1 MGWRKHLFT
10 AWLGVM
16 LTGLG
21 PVASGNAAAGE
32 KPRLTD
38 AGRFQ
43 SALLQDARTGQILFV
58 YRSDKVWPQ
67 ASLTKMMLALV
78 TFEEIESGR
87 VDLESR
93 LVVSRRASRTR
104 GRTIGLRRGQT
115 FPLGT
120 LLRAVMVTSAND
132 AAVAVAEGVFGS
144 VAACV
149 ELMNARAAALGMHH
163 SRYATVNGMPTRRNR
178 APDVASADDMAALA
192 RALLRHTD
200 VLDWTSRRSMP
211 FRAPGRRGVH
221 LPNTNRLVGRTPGVD
236 GLKTGFTNRARYNL
250 VSTAQRGALRLVAIV
265 FGGETSRIRFRVA
278 KELIE
283 WGFDNFT
290 RLRLVERGAP
300 LWAEVRVQSGSVSTV
315 QPVAAA
321 SAAPLIRA
329 DEADRVAVSL
339 RLPEQV
345 AAPIRRE
352 QVLGGI
358 VIHVGNRSVSTVPA
372 VSPAAVPRARW
383 AHARH

>member
-1 MGWRKHLFT
+1 MGWRKHLFV
-10 AWLGVM
+10 WLGVV

-21 PVASGNAAAGE
+21 SVASGSAATG
-32 KPRLTD
+32 PRLTD

-43 SALLQDARTGQILFV
+43 SALLQDARTGQILFSH
-58 YRSDKVWPQ
+58 RSGKVWPQ

-87 VDLESR
+87 VSLESR

-104 GRTIGLRRGQT
+104 GRTIGLRQGQT

-120 LLRAVMVTSAND
+120 LLRSVMVTSAND

-149 ELMNARAAALGMHH
+149 ELMNARAAALGMQH

-178 APDVASADDMAALA
+178 APDMASAEDMATLA

-200 VLDWTSRRSMP
+200 LLDWTSRRSMP

-278 KELIE
+278 RELIE

-290 RLRLVERGAP
+290 RLQLVERGSP
-300 LWAEVRVQSGSVSTV
+300 LWAEVRVQSGSVTTV

-329 DEADRVAVSL
+329 DEADMVAVSL
-339 RLPEQV
+339 HLPERV
-345 AAPIRRE
+345 AAPIRRA
-352 QVLGGI
+352 QVLGEI
-358 VIHVGNRSVSTVPA
+358 VIRCGKRTVTSVPA
-372 VSPAAVPRARW
+372 VSPTAVTRARW

>member
-1 MGWRKHLFT
+1 MRGTRVLLA
-10 AWLGVM
+10 AWLGVV
-16 LTGLG
+16 LIGLG
-21 PVASGNAAAGE
+21 QVAQAKSGPG
-32 KPRLTD
+32 PRLTD
-38 AGRFQ
+38 AGRF
-43 SALLQDARTGQILFV
+43 AAVLLQDGHTGQVLFSS
-58 YRSDKVWPQ
+58 RSDKVWPQ

-87 VDLESR
+87 VSLESR

-104 GRTIGLRRGQT
+104 GRTIGLRQGQT

-149 ELMNARAAALGMHH
+149 ELMNARAAALGMHT

-178 APDVASADDMAALA
+178 APDVASADDMAVLA

-221 LPNTNRLVGRTPGVD
+221 LPNTNRLVGRMSGVD

-250 VSTAQRGALRLVAIV
+250 VSTAQRGALRLVAV
-265 FGGETSRIRFRVA
+265 VLGGETSRIRFRVA
-278 KELIE
+278 REMIE

-290 RLRLVERGAP
+290 KLRLIERGAP
-300 LWAEVRVQSGSVSTV
+300 LWMEVRVRNGSVSTL
-315 QPVAAA
+315 QPIAAA
-321 SAAPLIRA
+321 SAAPLIRMG
-329 DEADRVAVSL
+329 EAETVAVSF
-339 RLPEQV
+339 RLSAHV
-345 AAPIRRE
+345 AAPIRSGQE
-352 QVLGGI
+352 LGEI
-358 VIHVGNRSVSTVPA
+358 VIHCGHRAVTTVPA

-383 AHARH
+383 AHTRH

>member
-1 MGWRKHLFT
+1 MRGTKVLFA
-10 AWLGVM
+10 AWSGVV
-16 LTGLG
+16 LIGLG
-21 PVASGNAAAGE
+21 QVAPAQAKSGQG
-32 KPRLTD
+32 PRLTD
-38 AGRFQ
+38 AGRF
-43 SALLQDARTGQILFV
+43 AAVLLQDAHTGQVLFSS
-58 YRSDKVWPQ
+58 RSDKVWPQ

-87 VDLESR
+87 VSLESR

-104 GRTIGLRRGQT
+104 GRTIGLRQGRT

-149 ELMNARAAALGMHH
+149 DLMNARAAALGMHH

-200 VLDWTSRRSMP
+200 VLEWTARRSMP

-265 FGGETSRIRFRVA
+265 LGGETSRIRFRA
-278 KELIE
+278 AREMIE

-290 RLRLVERGAP
+290 KLRLIERGAP
-300 LWAEVRVQSGSVSTV
+300 LWMEVRVQNGSVSTL
-315 QPVAAA
+315 QPIAAA

-329 DEADRVAVSL
+329 DEADRVAISFQV
-339 RLPEQV
+339 PTQV

-352 QVLGGI
+352 QVLGEI
-358 VIHVGNRSVSTVPA
+358 MVHSGNRTVATIPA

>member
-1 MGWRKHLFT
+1 MGWRKHLFIV
-10 AWLGVM
+10 WLGVV

-21 PVASGNAAAGE
+21 SVASVDAATG
-32 KPRLTD
+32 PRLTD

-43 SALLQDARTGQILFV
+43 SALLQDARTGQILFSH
-58 YRSDKVWPQ
+58 RSGKVWPQ

-87 VDLESR
+87 VSLESR

-104 GRTIGLRRGQT
+104 GRTIGLRHGQT

-149 ELMNARAAALGMHH
+149 ELMNARAAALGMQH

-178 APDVASADDMAALA
+178 APDMASAEDMATLA
-192 RALLRHTD
+192 RALLRHTEL
-200 VLDWTSRRSMP
+200 LDWTSRRSMP

-278 KELIE
+278 RELIE

-290 RLRLVERGAP
+290 RLQLVERGSP

-329 DEADRVAVSL
+329 DEADMVAVSL
-339 RLPEQV
+339 HLPERV
-345 AAPIRRE
+345 AAPIRRA
-352 QVLGGI
+352 QVLGEI
-358 VIHVGNRSVSTVPA
+358 VIRCGKRTVTSVPA
-372 VSPAAVPRARW
+372 VSPTAVPRARW

>member
-1 MGWRKHLFT
+1 MGWRKHLFIV
-10 AWLGVM
+10 WLGVV

-21 PVASGNAAAGE
+21 SVASVDAATG
-32 KPRLTD
+32 PRLTD

-43 SALLQDARTGQILFV
+43 SALLQDARTGQILFSH
-58 YRSDKVWPQ
+58 RSGKVWPQ

-87 VDLESR
+87 VSLESR

-104 GRTIGLRRGQT
+104 GRTIGLRQGQT

-149 ELMNARAAALGMHH
+149 ELMNARAAALGMQH

-178 APDVASADDMAALA
+178 APDMASAEDMATLA

-200 VLDWTSRRSMP
+200 LLDWTSRRSMP

-221 LPNTNRLVGRTPGVD
+221 LPNTNRLVGRSPGVD

-278 KELIE
+278 RELIE

-290 RLRLVERGAP
+290 RLQLVERGAP

-321 SAAPLIRA
+321 SAAPLIRT
-329 DEADRVAVSL
+329 DEADMVAVSL
-339 RLPEQV
+339 HLPERV
-345 AAPIRRE
+345 AAPIRRA
-352 QVLGGI
+352 QVLGEI
-358 VIHVGNRSVSTVPA
+358 VIRCGKRTVTSVPA
-372 VSPAAVPRARW
+372 VSPTAVPRARW